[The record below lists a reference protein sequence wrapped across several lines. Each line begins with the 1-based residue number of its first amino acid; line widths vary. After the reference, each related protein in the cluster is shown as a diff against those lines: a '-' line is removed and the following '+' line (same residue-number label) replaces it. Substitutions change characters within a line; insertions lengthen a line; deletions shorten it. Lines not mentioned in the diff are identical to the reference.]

1 MHRKATLTLG
11 PSPKDQAI
19 PGLTLR
25 LWPPPGCSL
34 SQSPEKL
41 LCMLAPKPDFKTAWP
56 RPISK
61 ESERGCV
68 EKSAKL
74 ECLSKGENRRGG
86 FSDQT
91 RFPDSKK
98 YPLKIGRETGRKT
111 IGMWAYECTH
121 THYRPTRGSHADT
134 RTHMTSLR
142 GRADKPL
149 CHAQPR

>member
-1 MHRKATLTLG
+1 MHRKATLTSG
-11 PSPKDQAI
+11 RSPKDQAI

-134 RTHMTSLR
+134 HT
-142 GRADKPL
+142 
-149 CHAQPR
+149 